1 MQHSCSQT
9 IISFEKLEIPPLI
22 KIAVDSKTTPKTLS
36 GEFRLCREPAYVH
49 PSKSRIDERRIR
61 PRIHEPFPI
70 RAWGK
75 DAEGQNFDVDCEL
88 DNISSTGLYLRL
100 PMRVKSDAELSLVIK
115 FLNRQGTGPTA
126 LLNCRI
132 LRGEP
137 QPDGRYGIAMTIT
150 EHHFL

>member
-1 MQHSCSQT
+1 MRWFCIQT
-9 IISFEKLEIPPLI
+9 IIPLEELEIPPLI
-22 KIAVDSKTTPKTLS
+22 EYTVSLKSPSQTLS
-36 GEFRLCREPAYVH
+36 GEIKLCRESPYVQA
-49 PSKSRIDERRIR
+49 STSRIDERRIR
-61 PRIHEPFPI
+61 PRIHEPFPT

-115 FLNRQGTGPTA
+115 FLNRQGTGATA